1 MFLMPGKNS
10 GKEGVKHDNHQDV
23 LFQLSMFE
31 QQIQQM
37 HQQMQAVERGI
48 IELKSLNLDL
58 SDLLGKKDSEIFASV
73 GKGIFARAKLLSEEL
88 VVDVGGK
95 RFVSKSI
102 PETQSLVLN
111 QVKKLE
117 DVKKEINDNIES
129 LGKEARKIVQGFS
142 EDKENKG

>member
-1 MFLMPGKNS
+1 MFLMPGKNN
-10 GKEGVKHDNHQDV
+10 GQEHKHDNQQEI

-31 QQIQQM
+31 QQIQQL
-37 HQQMQAVERGI
+37 QQQIQAVERGI

-58 SDLLGKKDSEIFASV
+58 NDLSGKKDSEIFASV
-73 GKGIFARAKLLSEEL
+73 GKGIFAKAKLVSEEL

-102 PETQSLVLN
+102 PETQNLILG

-129 LGKEARKIVQGFS
+129 LGKEARKIVQEFS
-142 EDKENKG
+142 EGKGNQ